1 MDYDQISM
9 DNRDLTMPHIYVVS
23 GGKGLAGDA
32 VVKSLLVQF
41 PNHRIPVT
49 IVPDILSDEGARKTV
64 HEAKMNN
71 GLVVHTMVDKQMR
84 STVNRYCN
92 EMNVPSFDLMGN
104 LSDYLSQQLKT
115 EPINQPGLF
124 RKLHQEYFDRIKA
137 IEYTLNTDDGMNPD
151 RLHHSDIILTG
162 ISRTGKTPLSVYLA
176 MFGWKVANVPLVN
189 NIPPPDELFK
199 VDPKRVFGLS
209 ISMNT
214 LIEQR
219 RRRVATMGAFD
230 HRSYLDPSEIILE
243 LDYATKIFRRGGFTT
258 IDVTNKPIES
268 SANEIVKFI
277 NERFDFMDRKL
288 EMI

>member
-1 MDYDQISM
+1 MDYDQVSM

-49 IVPDILSDEGARKTV
+49 IVPDVLTEIGAKNTIR
-64 HEAKMNN
+64 EAKANN
-71 GLVVHTMVDKQMR
+71 GLIVHTMVDKQMR
-84 STVNRYCN
+84 TTINRLCN
-92 EMNVPSFDLMGN
+92 EMDVPAFDLMGD
-104 LSDYLSQQLKT
+104 LSDYLCKQLKT
-115 EPINQPGLF
+115 DPINQPGLF

-137 IEYTLNTDDGMNPD
+137 IEFTLNTDDGMNPD
-151 RLHHSDIILTG
+151 RLHHADIILTG

-176 MFGWKVANVPLVN
+176 MFGWKVANVPLVT

-199 VDPKRVFGLS
+199 LDHRRVFGLT

-219 RRRVATMGAFD
+219 KRRVASMGAFD
-230 HRSYLDPSEIILE
+230 HRSYLDPSEIVQE
-243 LDYATKIFRRGGFTT
+243 LDYATKIFRRGDFTT

-277 NERFDFMDRKL
+277 NERFDFMERKL
-288 EMI
+288 EMM

>member
-1 MDYDQISM
+1 MSLDWKEV
-9 DNRDLTMPHIYVVS
+9 TMPHIYVVS

-49 IVPDILSDEGARKTV
+49 IVPDILTENGVKNTV
-64 HEAKMNN
+64 REAKSNN
-71 GLVVHTMVDKQMR
+71 GVIVHTMVDKQMR
-84 STVNRYCN
+84 QTINSHCR
-92 EMNVPSFDLMGN
+92 EMQVPSFDLMGD
-104 LSDYLSQQLKT
+104 LSDYLCEQLKT
-115 EPINQPGLF
+115 DPINQPGLF
-124 RKLHQEYFDRIKA
+124 RKLNQEYFDRIKA
-137 IEYTLNTDDGMNPD
+137 IEFTLNTDDGMNPD
-151 RLHHSDIILTG
+151 RLHHADIILTG

-189 NIPPPDELFK
+189 NIDPPDELYK
-199 VDPKRVFGLS
+199 VDHKRVYGLT

-219 RRRVATMGAFD
+219 KRRVATMGAFD

-268 SANEIVKFI
+268 SANEIVKYI
-277 NERFDFMDRKL
+277 NERFDIMERKHD
-288 EMI
+288 MK

>member
-1 MDYDQISM
+1 MLEM
-9 DNRDLTMPHIYVVS
+9 GNNEPLMPHIYVVS

-49 IVPDILSDEGARKTV
+49 IVPDMQTEAAVRKTV
-64 HEAKMNN
+64 GEAKSNN
-71 GLVVHTMVDKQMR
+71 GVIVHTMVDKKMR
-84 STVNRYCN
+84 LFINRVCD
-92 EMNVPSFDLMGN
+92 ELNVPSFDLIGN
-104 LSDYLSQQLKT
+104 LSDYLSEQLQT

-124 RKLHQEYFDRIKA
+124 RKLNQEYFDRIKA
-137 IEYTLNTDDGMNPD
+137 IEFTLNTDDGMNPG
-151 RLHHSDIILTG
+151 RLDHSDIILTG

-176 MFGWKVANVPLVN
+176 MFGWKVANIPLVN

-199 VDPKRVFGLS
+199 VDPKRVFGLT

-219 RRRVATMGAFD
+219 RRRVAHMGAFN
-230 HRSYLDPSEIILE
+230 HRSYLDPSEIVLE
-243 LDYATKIFRRGGFTT
+243 LDNATKIFQRGNFTV

-268 SANEIVKFI
+268 SANEIVKYI
-277 NERFDFMDRKL
+277 NERFDIMERK
-288 EMI
+288 IDKD